1 MSYCLNPNCPHPQN
15 HHEEKICKACGS
27 QLLLKD
33 RYRAI
38 SFLDSGG
45 MSRNFLAIDTDM
57 PQEKRCVVKQFFPA
71 PQVLD
76 DLEAFEKSIELFQR
90 EGAQLDRLGADST
103 QIPQLFAY
111 LEQDRRFYL
120 VQEFIDGQNLL
131 KELDEN
137 GAYSEEKIR
146 KLLDDLLPI
155 LKFVHDR
162 GVIHR
167 DIKPD
172 NIMRR
177 NNGELVLIDF
187 GMSKHLNS
195 TVMSRGTTGGTMGYA
210 PPEQIRAGV
219 AYPASDI
226 YALGATCIHL
236 LTDITPDRLYD
247 FMRNKWTWR
256 QKLAAQERQID
267 EKLATAIDRMLMNE
281 VQDRHQSISCII
293 AALASPP
300 VNNWRLKA
308 IVGAAILA
316 LISTGLVAYANKERI
331 ECDYLHGQNQ
341 LCPPKPLPLPP
352 KLKFQ
357 TPEKIGTVIYYP
369 FLPITD
375 SQGKSA
381 EINMAILSDEYE
393 WQLGS
398 DNQVRLNGKNES
410 IPIAIL
416 KSKLEKKDKGVKKQ
430 NIFDIMENPNRIIA
444 LGMASCEG
452 STIEEETRALNRART
467 IQEQIVKPLFDVKE
481 YPMVNLGQFT
491 TASCQRNAQ
500 GNSIQRKLVII
511 GMRKQSPGLEEKEVL
526 YKRLGKT
533 IKEIKL
539 NDYSQGN
546 LEKFNLI
553 TK

>member
-1 MSYCLNPNCPHPQN
+1 MSYWLNPNCPQPQN
-15 HHEEKICKACGS
+15 HLEEKICKACGS

-71 PQVLD
+71 PQVFD
-76 DLEAFEKSIELFQR
+76 DVEAFEKSIELFQR

-111 LEQDRRFYL
+111 LEQERRFYL
-120 VQEFIDGQNLL
+120 IQEFIDGQNLL
-131 KELDEN
+131 KELDKG
-137 GAYSEEKIR
+137 GAYSKEKIR

-155 LKFVHDR
+155 LKYVHDS

-167 DIKPD
+167 DIKPE

-177 NNGELVLIDF
+177 HTGELVLIDF

-236 LTDITPDRLYD
+236 LTEITPDRLYD
-247 FMRNKWTWR
+247 FMTNKWTWR
-256 QKLAAQERQID
+256 QELATQEREID
-267 EKLATAIDRMLMNE
+267 EQLATAIDRMLMNE
-281 VQDRHQSISCII
+281 VQDRHQSIACII

-308 IVGAAILA
+308 IAGAITLVIL
-316 LISTGLVAYANKERI
+316 STGLVAYANKERI
-331 ECDYLHGQNQ
+331 ECDYLNGQNQ
-341 LCPPKPLPLPP
+341 LCPPKPVP
-352 KLKFQ
+352 KLSFQ
-357 TPEKIGTVIYYP
+357 APKKIGNVTYYP
-369 FLPITD
+369 FLPVAD
-375 SQGKSA
+375 SKGKSA
-381 EINMAILSDEYE
+381 EVNMAILSDEYE

-398 DNQVRLNGKNES
+398 DTQVRLNGKTES
-410 IPIAIL
+410 IPISVL
-416 KSKLEKKDKGVKKQ
+416 KSQLEKKDKGAKKQ
-430 NIFDIMENPNRIIA
+430 SIFEIMENPNRIIA

-452 STIEEETRALNRART
+452 STPEEESRALNRART
-467 IQEQIVKPLFDVKE
+467 IQAQIVKPIFDVKE
-481 YPMVNLGQFT
+481 YPVINLGQFT
-491 TASCQRNAQ
+491 TGSCQRNAP
-500 GNSIQRKLVII
+500 GNSIQRKLIII

-526 YKRLGKT
+526 YQRLGKT
-533 IKEIKL
+533 IKEIEL
-539 NDYSQGN
+539 NDYSQGGI
-546 LEKFNLI
+546 EKFVLSD
-553 TK
+553 K

>member
-57 PQEKRCVVKQFFPA
+57 PEEKRCVIKQFFPA

-76 DLEAFEKSIELFQR
+76 DVEAFEKSIELFQR
-90 EGAQLDRLGADST
+90 EGAQLDRLGVDST

-111 LEQDRRFYL
+111 LEQERRFYL
-120 VQEFIDGQNLL
+120 IQEFIDGQNLL
-131 KELDEN
+131 KELDEH

-146 KLLDDLLPI
+146 QLLDDLLPI

-167 DIKPD
+167 DIKPE

-177 NNGELVLIDF
+177 NNGQLVLIDF

-247 FMRNKWTWR
+247 FMSNKWTWR
-256 QKLAAQERQID
+256 QELVSQERQID
-267 EKLATAIDRMLMNE
+267 EKLANAIDRMLMNE
-281 VQDRHQSISCII
+281 VQDRHQSIACII

-308 IVGAAILA
+308 IVATAILA
-316 LISTGLVAYANKERI
+316 VISTGLFAYANKDRI
-331 ECDYLHGQNQ
+331 ECNFFGGHNQ
-341 LCPPKPLPLPP
+341 LCPLPP
-352 KLKFQ
+352 PQLKFQ
-357 TPEKIGTVIYYP
+357 KPEKIGTVTYYP
-369 FLPITD
+369 FLPVTD
-375 SQGKSA
+375 SKGKSA

-398 DNQVRLNGKNES
+398 DNQVRLNGRTES
-410 IPIAIL
+410 IPISVLRA
-416 KSKLEKKDKGVKKQ
+416 KLEKKDKGVKKQ

-452 STIEEETRALNRART
+452 TISQEESRALNRAKA
-467 IQEQIVKPLFDVKE
+467 IQDQIVKPLFDVKE
-481 YPMVNLGQFT
+481 YPVINLGQFT
-491 TASCQRNAQ
+491 TGSCQRNTQ
-500 GNSIQRKLVII
+500 SNSIQRKLIII
-511 GMRKQSPGLEEKEVL
+511 GMRKQSAGLEEKEVL
-526 YKRLGKT
+526 YQRLGKT

-539 NDYSQGN
+539 NDYSQGTLN
-546 LEKFNLI
+546 NFKLNQ
-553 TK
+553 

>member
-1 MSYCLNPNCPHPQN
+1 MSYCLNPNCPQPQN

-57 PQEKRCVVKQFFPA
+57 PKEKRCVVKQFFPA

-76 DLEAFEKSIELFQR
+76 DIEAFEKSIELFQR
-90 EGAQLDRLGADST
+90 EGAQLDRLGAEST
-103 QIPQLFAY
+103 KIPQLFAY
-111 LEQDRRFYL
+111 LEQERRFYL
-120 VQEFIDGQNLL
+120 IQEFIDGQNLF
-131 KELDEN
+131 KELDKK
-137 GAYSEEKIR
+137 GAYSPEKIR

-155 LKFVHDR
+155 LKYVHDS

-167 DIKPD
+167 DIKPE

-177 NNGELVLIDF
+177 NTGELVLIDF

-247 FMRNKWTWR
+247 FMTNKWTWR
-256 QKLAAQERQID
+256 QELAAQEREID
-267 EKLATAIDRMLMNE
+267 EQLATAIDRMLMNE
-281 VQDRHQSISCII
+281 VQDRHQSIACII

-308 IVGAAILA
+308 IVTGSILA
-316 LISTGLVAYANKERI
+316 VLSTGLVAYANKDRI

-341 LCPPKPLPLPP
+341 LCPPKALP
-352 KLKFQ
+352 
-357 TPEKIGTVIYYP
+357 KIGFQEPQKIGNVVYYP
-369 FLPITD
+369 FLSMAD

-393 WQLGS
+393 WQMGS
-398 DNQVRLNGKNES
+398 DTQVRLNGKTES
-410 IPIAIL
+410 IPISVL
-416 KSKLEKKDKGVKKQ
+416 RNKLEQKDKGAKKQ
-430 NIFDIMENPNRIIA
+430 SIFEIMENPNRIIA

-452 STIEEETRALNRART
+452 SPIEEEARALNRART
-467 IQEQIVKPLFDVKE
+467 IQTQIVKPIFDVKE
-481 YPMVNLGQFT
+481 YPVISLGQFKT
-491 TASCQRNAQ
+491 GTCQRNS
-500 GNSIQRKLVII
+500 GNSIQRKLIII
-511 GMRKQSPGLEEKEVL
+511 GMRKQSQGLEETEVL
-526 YKRLGKT
+526 YQRLGKT
-533 IKEIKL
+533 IKQIKL
-539 NDYSQGN
+539 KNYTQGGAD
-546 LEKFNLI
+546 KFVLSDR
-553 TK
+553 

>member
-1 MSYCLNPNCPHPQN
+1 MSYCLNPNCPRPQN
-15 HHEEKICKACGS
+15 QLEEKICKACGS

-76 DLEAFEKSIELFQR
+76 DVEAFEKSIELFQR

-111 LEQDRRFYL
+111 LEQERRFYL
-120 VQEFIDGQNLL
+120 IQEFIDGQNLL
-131 KELDEN
+131 KELDKN
-137 GAYSEEKIR
+137 GAYSPEKIR

-167 DIKPD
+167 DIKPE

-177 NNGELVLIDF
+177 TNGELVLIDF

-247 FMRNKWTWR
+247 FMSNKWTWR
-256 QKLAAQERQID
+256 QELAAQEREID
-267 EKLATAIDRMLMNE
+267 DKLASAIDRMLMNE
-281 VQDRHQSISCII
+281 VQDRHQSIACII

-300 VNNWRLKA
+300 VSNWRLKA
-308 IVGAAILA
+308 IVSTAILA
-316 LISTGLVAYANKERI
+316 LLTTGLVAYTNKERI
-331 ECDYLHGQNQ
+331 ECDFLNGHNQ
-341 LCPPKPLPLPP
+341 LCPLPP
-352 KLKFQ
+352 PPLTYQ
-357 TPEKIGTVIYYP
+357 TPKKIGTVTYYP
-369 FLPITD
+369 FLPVTD
-375 SQGKSA
+375 SSGKSA

-398 DNQVRLNGKNES
+398 DTEVRLNGRTES
-410 IPIAIL
+410 IPISVL
-416 KSKLEKKDKGVKKQ
+416 KQQLEKKDKGVDKK

-452 STIEEETRALNRART
+452 TTPEEELRALNRART
-467 IQEQIVKPLFDVKE
+467 IQSQIVKPMFDVKE
-481 YPMVNLGQFT
+481 YPVIGLGQFT
-491 TASCQRNAQ
+491 TGSCQRNLQ
-500 GNSIQRKLVII
+500 GNSIQRKLII
-511 GMRKQSPGLEEKEVL
+511 VGMRKQSAGLEEKEVL
-526 YKRLGKT
+526 YQRLGKT
-533 IKEIKL
+533 IKQIKL
-539 NDYSQGN
+539 DNYSQGG
-546 LEKFNLI
+546 LEKF
-553 TK
+553 TVGEK

>member
-1 MSYCLNPNCPHPQN
+1 MSYCLNPNCPQPQN

-57 PQEKRCVVKQFFPA
+57 PAEKRCVVKQFFPA

-76 DLEAFEKSIELFQR
+76 DAEAFEKSIELFQR
-90 EGAQLDRLGADST
+90 EGAQLDRLGVDST

-111 LEQDRRFYL
+111 LEQERRFYL
-120 VQEFIDGQNLL
+120 IQEFIDGQNLL
-131 KELDEN
+131 KELDEH
-137 GAYSEEKIR
+137 GAYSEQKIR
-146 KLLDDLLPI
+146 QLLDDLLPI

-167 DIKPD
+167 DIKPE

-177 NNGELVLIDF
+177 NNGQLVLIDF

-236 LTDITPDRLYD
+236 LTNITPDRLYD
-247 FMRNKWTWR
+247 FMSNKWTWR
-256 QKLAAQERQID
+256 QELASQERQID
-267 EKLATAIDRMLMNE
+267 EKLANAIDRMLMNE
-281 VQDRHQSISCII
+281 VQDRHQSIACII

-308 IVGAAILA
+308 IVATTILA
-316 LISTGLVAYANKERI
+316 VISTGLVAYANKDRI
-331 ECDYLHGQNQ
+331 ECNFFGGHNQ
-341 LCPPKPLPLPP
+341 LCPLPP
-352 KLKFQ
+352 PPPQLKFQ
-357 TPEKIGTVIYYP
+357 KPEKIGTVTYYP
-369 FLPITD
+369 FMPVTD
-375 SQGKSA
+375 RQGKSA
-381 EINMAILSDEYE
+381 EITMAILSDEYE

-410 IPIAIL
+410 IPISVL
-416 KSKLEKKDKGVKKQ
+416 REKLEKKDKGVKKQ
-430 NIFDIMENPNRIIA
+430 NIFEIMENPNRIIA

-452 STIEEETRALNRART
+452 TTAQEESRALNRAKV
-467 IQEQIVKPLFDVKE
+467 IQDQIVKPLFDVKE
-481 YPMVNLGQFT
+481 YPTINLGQFAT
-491 TASCQRNAQ
+491 GSCQRNDR
-500 GNSIQRKLVII
+500 GNSIQRKLIII
-511 GMRKQSPGLEEKEVL
+511 GMRKQSAGLEEIDVL
-526 YKRLGKT
+526 YQRLGKT

-539 NDYSQGN
+539 NDYSQGT
-546 LEKFNLI
+546 FNNFKLNQ
-553 TK
+553 

>member
-1 MSYCLNPNCPHPQN
+1 MSYCLNPNCPEPQN
-15 HHEEKICKACGS
+15 HHEEKICKGCGS

-57 PQEKRCVVKQFFPA
+57 PEEKRCVIKQFFPA

-76 DLEAFEKSIELFQR
+76 DMEAFEKSIELFQR

-111 LEQDRRFYL
+111 LEQERRFYL
-120 VQEFIDGQNLL
+120 IQEFIDGQNLL
-131 KELDEN
+131 KELDEH
-137 GAYSEEKIR
+137 GAYSEERIR
-146 KLLDDLLPI
+146 QLLDDLLPI

-167 DIKPD
+167 DIKPE

-177 NNGELVLIDF
+177 KSGQLVLIDF

-247 FMRNKWTWR
+247 FMSNKWTWR
-256 QKLAAQERQID
+256 QELAKQERQID
-267 EKLATAIDRMLMNE
+267 ERLANAIDRMLMNE
-281 VQDRHQSISCII
+281 VQDRHQSIACII

-308 IVGAAILA
+308 IVGSAILA
-316 LISTGLVAYANKERI
+316 VILTGSVAYANKERI
-331 ECDYLHGQNQ
+331 ECKLGGHNAI
-341 LCPPKPLPLPP
+341 CPLIPPPPPPVKPQSP
-352 KLKFQ
+352 Q
-357 TPEKIGTVIYYP
+357 KIGDVLYYP
-369 FLPITD
+369 YLTAKD
-375 SQGKSA
+375 RNGKSA
-381 EINMAILSDEYE
+381 EINMAVLSDRFE
-393 WQLGS
+393 WELASS
-398 DNQVRLNGKNES
+398 DRVKLKGQTQSL
-410 IPIAIL
+410 PISIL
-416 KSKLEKKDKGVKKQ
+416 KQELEKQG
-430 NIFDIMENPNRIIA
+430 IFKIMDNPNRIVAI
-444 LGMASCEG
+444 GTASCEG
-452 STIEEETRALNRART
+452 TSVEEELRAMSRAKT
-467 IQEQIVKPLFDVKE
+467 IQDQIVKQLFQVKE
-481 YPMVNLGQFT
+481 YPILNLGQFKRDN
-491 TASCQRNAQ
+491 CQLNTQ
-500 GNSIQRKLVII
+500 GNSLQRRLVIV
-511 GMRKQSPGLEEKEVL
+511 GMRKESAGLEVKEAL
-526 YKRLGKT
+526 YQRLGKT
-533 IKEIKL
+533 IKDLNL
-539 NDYSQGN
+539 NDYSQGS
-546 LEKFNLI
+546 LEKFEL
-553 TK
+553 KK

>member
-1 MSYCLNPNCPHPQN
+1 MSYCLNPNCPQPQN
-15 HHEEKICKACGS
+15 QPEEKICKACGS

-45 MSRNFLAIDTDM
+45 MSRNFLAVDTDM
-57 PQEKRCVVKQFFPA
+57 PEEKRCVVKQFFPA

-76 DLEAFEKSIELFQR
+76 DMEAFEKSIELFQR
-90 EGAQLDRLGADST
+90 EGAQLDRLGADSN

-111 LEQDRRFYL
+111 LEQERRFYL
-120 VQEFIDGQNLL
+120 IQEFIDGQNLL
-131 KELDEN
+131 KELDKI
-137 GAYSEEKIR
+137 GAYSAEKILE
-146 KLLDDLLPI
+146 LLDDLLPI

-167 DIKPD
+167 DIKPE

-177 NNGELVLIDF
+177 NTGELVLIDF

-247 FMRNKWTWR
+247 FMSNKWTWR
-256 QKLAAQERQID
+256 AELAKQERQID
-267 EKLATAIDRMLMNE
+267 DKLATAIDRMLMNE
-281 VQDRHQSISCII
+281 VQDRHQSIACII

-308 IVGAAILA
+308 AIGTAILA
-316 LISTGLVAYANKERI
+316 VISTGLVAYTNREQI
-331 ECDYLHGQNQ
+331 ECNFLGRYNQ
-341 LCPPKPLPLPP
+341 LCPRPLP
-352 KLKFQ
+352 KLQYQ
-357 TPEKIGTVIYYP
+357 TPEKIGSVTYYP
-369 FLPITD
+369 FLPVTD
-375 SQGKSA
+375 SRGGSA
-381 EINMAILSDEYE
+381 EVNMAILSDEYE

-398 DNQVRLNGKNES
+398 DTEVRLNGKTES
-410 IPIAIL
+410 IPIAVL
-416 KSKLEKKDKGVKKQ
+416 RNKLEQKDKGAKKQ

-452 STIEEETRALNRART
+452 TSAEEESRALNRART
-467 IQEQIVKPLFDVKE
+467 IQSQIVKPLFDVKE
-481 YPMVNLGQFT
+481 YPVVNLGQFKT
-491 TASCQRNAQ
+491 GSCQRNAP
-500 GNSIQRKLVII
+500 GNSIQRKLVIV
-511 GMRKQSPGLEEKEVL
+511 GMRKQTAGLDEKDIL

-533 IKEIKL
+533 IKAIKMT
-539 NDYSQGN
+539 DYSQGS
-546 LEKFNLI
+546 LERFEPIDK
-553 TK
+553 